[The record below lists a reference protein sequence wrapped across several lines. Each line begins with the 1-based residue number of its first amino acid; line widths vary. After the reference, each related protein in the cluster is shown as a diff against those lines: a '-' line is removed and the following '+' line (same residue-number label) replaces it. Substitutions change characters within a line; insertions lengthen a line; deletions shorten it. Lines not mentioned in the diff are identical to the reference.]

1 MLRVKFSG
9 EGCVGEG
16 GGAASPQIGAELGF
30 FAGVST
36 LQRNPP
42 YAKWCHHFR

>member
-1 MLRVKFSG
+1 MIRVKFNG

-30 FAGVST
+30 FAGVSA
-36 LQRNPP
+36 LWRNPP
-42 YAKWCHHFR
+42 YAK